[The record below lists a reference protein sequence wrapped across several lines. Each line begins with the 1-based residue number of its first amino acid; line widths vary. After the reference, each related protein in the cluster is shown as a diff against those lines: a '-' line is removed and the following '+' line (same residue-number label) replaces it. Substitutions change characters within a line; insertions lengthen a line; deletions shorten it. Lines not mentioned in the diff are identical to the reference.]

1 MNLLPKKIFELGIK
15 IQFLKNAA
23 ISRYNVVYEN
33 RKLIKDGYPSVLGL
47 LFSLKNDLEKHGICE
62 TEIGWFTNLIEN

>member
-33 RKLIKDGYPSVLGL
+33 RRLA
-47 LFSLKNDLEKHGICE
+47 KNGILV
-62 TEIGWFTNLIEN
+62 F